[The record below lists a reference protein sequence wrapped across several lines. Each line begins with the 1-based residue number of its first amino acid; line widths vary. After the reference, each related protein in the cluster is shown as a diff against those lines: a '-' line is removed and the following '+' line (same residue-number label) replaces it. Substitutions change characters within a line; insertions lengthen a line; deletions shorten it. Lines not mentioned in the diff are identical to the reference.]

1 MELKL
6 LHLYHNL
13 MNLYGEYGNIKAL
26 TRHLEDQGA
35 KVHLTE
41 TDTADG
47 VCLAD
52 FDFIYIG
59 SGTEKN
65 QKKALNDLMFSR
77 DAFLSAANGGT
88 VMLLTG
94 NAFEL
99 LGQSI
104 TDAVGKKYS
113 ALGFASF
120 TVTEQNKKRLTGDC
134 ICVCS
139 FLKKPLVGFINKCSE
154 IKGVE
159 DALFTVKL
167 GLSNTEGQQAEGF
180 HQNNVYGTH
189 LVGPVLVKNP
199 HFMDYIVTLICTRR
213 DEGFQLARAEYKYE
227 SRAYDVTLR
236 ALTAR
241 MEKSN

>member
-6 LHLYHNL
+6 LHLYQNL

-35 KVHLTE
+35 GVLLTQ

-47 VCLAD
+47 VNFTD
-52 FDFIYIG
+52 YDFIYIG
-59 SGTEKN
+59 SGTEIN

-77 DAFLSAANGGT
+77 DAFISAANGGT

-104 TDAVGKKYS
+104 TDALGKKHS
-113 ALGFASF
+113 ALGFAPF

-134 ICVCS
+134 ICACG
-139 FLKKPLVGFINKCSE
+139 FLRKPLIGFINKCSE
-154 IKGVE
+154 IKGVRN
-159 DALFTVKL
+159 ALFTVKMGL
-167 GLSNTEGQQAEGF
+167 GNAEGGKSEGF

-199 HFMDYIVTLICTRR
+199 HFMDYMVNLICTNK
-213 DEGFQLARAEYKYE
+213 DQNFQFTRAEYKYE

-236 ALTAR
+236 ELSAR

>member
-6 LHLYHNL
+6 LHLYKNL

-35 KVHLTE
+35 KVLLTE

-47 VCLAD
+47 VCFAD

-99 LGQSI
+99 LGKSI

-113 ALGFASF
+113 ALGFAPF
-120 TVTEQNKKRLTGDC
+120 TVTEQNKKRLTGDS
-134 ICVCS
+134 ICECA
-139 FLKKPLVGFINKCSE
+139 FLTKPLVGFINKCSD
-154 IKGVE
+154 IKGVK

-167 GLSNTEGQQAEGF
+167 GLSNTEGTREEGF
-180 HQNNVYGTH
+180 HRDNVYGTH

-199 HFMDYIVTLICTRR
+199 HFMDYMVNLICTRK
-213 DEGFQLARAEYKYE
+213 DGSFQFIRAEYKYE

-241 MEKSN
+241 MEKQN

>member
-6 LHLYHNL
+6 LHLYKNL

-35 KVHLTE
+35 KVLLTE

-47 VCLAD
+47 VCFAD
-52 FDFIYIG
+52 YDFIYIG

-77 DAFLSAANGGT
+77 DAFLSAANGGA

-99 LGQSI
+99 LGQSV

-113 ALGFASF
+113 ALGFAPF

-134 ICVCS
+134 ICECS
-139 FLKKPLVGFINKCSE
+139 FLTKPLVGFINKCSE
-154 IKGVE
+154 IKGVK

-167 GLSNTEGQQAEGF
+167 GLSNAEGEKTEGF
-180 HQNNVYGTH
+180 HKKNVYGTH
-189 LVGPVLVKNP
+189 LVGPVLEKNP
-199 HFMDYIVTLICTRR
+199 HFMDYMVNLICTHKN
-213 DEGFQLARAEYKYE
+213 EGFQLTRAEYKYE
-227 SRAYDVTLR
+227 SRAYDVTLE
-236 ALTAR
+236 ALAAR
-241 MEKSN
+241 MEKQN